1 MLIHTDL
8 AHYYYNNFVMVQ
20 HSNITMTELENMV
33 PFEKYLFL
41 DMLIDEMEKKQEAQK
56 NAAG

>member
-1 MLIHTDL
+1 
-8 AHYYYNNFVMVQ
+8 MVQ